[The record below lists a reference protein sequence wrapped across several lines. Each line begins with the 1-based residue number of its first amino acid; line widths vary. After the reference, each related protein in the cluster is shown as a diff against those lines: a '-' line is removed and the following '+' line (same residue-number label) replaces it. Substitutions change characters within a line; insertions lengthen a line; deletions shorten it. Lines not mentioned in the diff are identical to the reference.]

1 MSNNNKN
8 IYNKEV
14 NTIMKNL
21 AAAICMLSVCIH
33 ISAQTPTTEV
43 TPKPT
48 NDSIT
53 REVVVKNNLI
63 YDATLTPNLTVE
75 MPLSRRMSAQMTVG
89 FNPWTFHNNKKLK
102 HLLLMPELRLWND
115 STYHGTFY
123 AVNAFYSHYNVSG
136 VNLILWKDTKNY
148 RYQGDAIAAGLAIG
162 HRWNF
167 LRRDRQLRRDGFYKG
182 EYFNSLNR
190 DEQRL
195 YMRPSRWAIEAEVGF
210 DVGYTWFEKFDCYH
224 CGSSHGKDNKPFI
237 VPNLALSVL
246 YRIGKMEHPVAPVIP
261 EKPVIVQPVDTPVVI
276 PVPPFRPQLPDVKE
290 FGGVADSLM
299 QLYPILV
306 HMNNYR
312 PYDSSRILRK
322 EKGALYVHF
331 PLDKTDLLRDFRDNA
346 TRLDRI
352 IDITR
357 LIMAD
362 TTSTVKRMQIVG
374 LASIEGNFPHN
385 RDLGNGRAMAMQRYV
400 QRELGIPD
408 SLFDT
413 TGGAEAWSEFR
424 DQINDVKILLKGGQ
438 VEPLG
443 NGEYVIP
450 STEGITLEEVNQ
462 LLDIIDSSDQPDQK
476 ERRIKQMNQ
485 GKTYAYLK
493 ENILSDQRNSGYIR
507 VYWDH
512 KPDLRAQAI
521 NRASQLLR
529 QGNAEA
535 ALRELTPEVR
545 RDPRS
550 FNTLGCALYMT
561 GDITSAIRYF
571 QQAAEQG
578 NRDAQENLIQIQKR
592 EVHK

>member
-1 MSNNNKN
+1 MFNDDNNTFIEVKN
-8 IYNKEV
+8 V
-14 NTIMKNL
+14 MKNL
-21 AAAICMLSVCIH
+21 VTTICMLTVCIYS
-33 ISAQTPTTEV
+33 SAQTTTTDV

-48 NDSIT
+48 NKGT
-53 REVVVKNNLI
+53 TNEVVVKNNLI
-63 YDATLTPNLTVE
+63 YDATLTPNITVE
-75 MPLSRRMSAQMTVG
+75 APLSHRMSAQMTVG
-89 FNPWTFHNNKKLK
+89 FNPWTFHDNKKLK

-123 AVNAFYSHYNVSG
+123 AVNGFYSHYNVSG
-136 VNLILWKDTKNY
+136 IDLLLWKDTKQY
-148 RYQGDAIAAGLAIG
+148 RYQGDAVALGLAIG

-167 LRRDRQLRRDGFYKG
+167 LRRDRILRHRGFYYG
-182 EYFNSLNR
+182 EYFNSLSR
-190 DEQRL
+190 DEQRQ
-195 YMRPSRWAIEAEVGF
+195 YMRPSRWALEAEVGF
-210 DVGYTWFEKFDCYH
+210 DVGYTWYEKFDCFH
-224 CGSSHGKDNKPFI
+224 CGSSYGKDNKPFI

-246 YRIGKMEHPVAPVIP
+246 YRIGKMDHPVAPATP
-261 EKPVIVQPVDTPVVI
+261 EKPVITQPVETPIVVS
-276 PVPPFRPQLPDVKE
+276 VPPFAPQVPDVKE

-306 HMNNYR
+306 PMDKYR
-312 PYDSSRILRK
+312 PYDATRILRK
-322 EKGALYVHF
+322 EKGVLYVHF
-331 PLDKTDLLRDFRDNA
+331 PLDKTDLRRDFRDNA
-346 TRLDRI
+346 ERLDRI

-362 TTSTVKRMQIVG
+362 TTSTVRRMQIVG
-374 LASIEGNFPHN
+374 LASIEGKFPHN
-385 RDLGNGRAMAMQRYV
+385 RELGDGRAIAMQRYV
-400 QRELGIPD
+400 QRELGVPD

-413 TGGAEAWSEFR
+413 TGGAEAWTEFR
-424 DQINDVKILLKGGQ
+424 DQINDLRILLSGGQ
-438 VEPLG
+438 VQPHG
-443 NGEYVIP
+443 NGIYSIP
-450 STEGITLEEVNQ
+450 STAGITLGEVNQ
-462 LLDIIDSSDQPDQK
+462 LLDIIDSSDQPDEK
-476 ERRIKQMNQ
+476 ERRIKQMNR

-512 KPDLRAQAI
+512 KPDRRAQAI

-561 GDITSAIRYF
+561 GDITSAITYLQR
-571 QQAAEQG
+571 AAEQG
-578 NRDAQENLIQIQKR
+578 NRQAEENLIQIQKR

>member
-1 MSNNNKN
+1 MFNDNNNTFIEVKN
-8 IYNKEV
+8 V
-14 NTIMKNL
+14 MKNL
-21 AAAICMLSVCIH
+21 VTTICMLTVCIYS
-33 ISAQTPTTEV
+33 SAQSTNTDV

-48 NDSIT
+48 NKGT
-53 REVVVKNNLI
+53 TNEVVVKNNLI
-63 YDATLTPNLTVE
+63 YDATLTPNITVE
-75 MPLSRRMSAQMTVG
+75 APLSHRMSAQMTVG
-89 FNPWTFHNNKKLK
+89 FNPWTFHDNKKLK

-123 AVNAFYSHYNVSG
+123 AVNGFYSHYNVSG
-136 VNLILWKDTKNY
+136 IDLLLWKDTKQY
-148 RYQGDAIAAGLAIG
+148 RYQGDAVALGLAIG

-167 LRRDRQLRRDGFYKG
+167 LRRDRILRHRGFYYG
-182 EYFNSLNR
+182 EYFNSLSR
-190 DEQRL
+190 DEQRQ
-195 YMRPSRWAIEAEVGF
+195 YMRPSRWALEAEVGF
-210 DVGYTWFEKFDCYH
+210 DVGYTWYEKFDCFH
-224 CGSSHGKDNKPFI
+224 CGSSYGKDNKPFI

-246 YRIGKMEHPVAPVIP
+246 YRIGKMDHPVAPATP
-261 EKPVIVQPVDTPVVI
+261 EKPVITQPVETPIVVS
-276 PVPPFRPQLPDVKE
+276 VPPFAPQVPDVKE

-306 HMNNYR
+306 PMDKYR
-312 PYDSSRILRK
+312 PYDTTRILRK
-322 EKGALYVHF
+322 EKGVLYVHF
-331 PLDKTDLLRDFRDNA
+331 PLDKTDLRRDFRDNA
-346 TRLDRI
+346 ERLDRI

-362 TTSTVKRMQIVG
+362 TTSTVRRMQIVG
-374 LASIEGNFPHN
+374 LASIEGKFPHN
-385 RDLGNGRAMAMQRYV
+385 RELGDGRAMAMQRYV
-400 QRELGIPD
+400 QRELGVPD

-413 TGGAEAWSEFR
+413 TGGAEAWTEFR
-424 DQINDVKILLKGGQ
+424 DQINDLRILLSGGQ
-438 VEPLG
+438 VQPLG
-443 NGEYVIP
+443 NGIYSIP
-450 STEGITLEEVNQ
+450 STAGITLGEVNQ
-462 LLDIIDSSDQPDQK
+462 LLDIIDSSDQPDEK

-512 KPDLRAQAI
+512 KPDRRAQAI

-550 FNTLGCALYMT
+550 YNTLGCALYMT
-561 GDITSAIRYF
+561 GDITSAITYLQR
-571 QQAAEQG
+571 AAEQG